1 MEEQIVARESALP
14 FKALPAAALRGRGPV
29 TLARNTLTMA
39 RGVLAARRLIAAE
52 RPAAILGTG
61 GYVCVPL
68 FLAARQKGV
77 PTLIYL
83 PDIVPGL
90 AVKTLARV
98 ATRVACSFEES
109 RPYLPADKMVVTGY
123 PARQELFGL
132 DKAACRA
139 ELGLGADL
147 PVVLVYGGSRGARSI
162 NRAVEALLPELLELA
177 QVLHVCGREGD
188 EAWLR
193 EAQQRLPAG
202 LQPRYHLHPYLHG
215 TMPQALGAADLA
227 LCRSGASTL
236 AELPAV
242 GLGAVL
248 IPYPYVHQ
256 DENADFMVRH
266 GAAVK
271 INDLEMLG
279 PGRPSEG
286 PLFGELRRLLG
297 DEQAR
302 RSLSEHSLAIARPQA
317 AAHLAAELL
326 SLGGINQ

>member
-39 RGVLAARRLIAAE
+39 RGVLAARRLIATE

-90 AVKTLARV
+90 AVKTLARI
-98 ATRVACSFEES
+98 ATRVACSFEDS
-109 RPYLPADKMVVTGY
+109 RPYLPAAKLVVTGY
-123 PARQELFGL
+123 PARQE
-132 DKAACRA
+132 
-139 ELGLGADL
+139 
-147 PVVLVYGGSRGARSI
+147 LVYGGSRGARSI
-162 NRAVEALLPELLELA
+162 NRAVEALLPELLPLA
-177 QVLHVCGREGD
+177 QLLHICGREGD
-188 EAWLR
+188 EAWLGEAR
-193 EAQQRLPAG
+193 ERLPAE
-202 LQPRYHLHPYLHG
+202 LKPRYHLHPYLHG

-236 AELPAV
+236 AELPSV

-271 INDLEMLG
+271 VNDLEMLG

-286 PLFGELRRLLG
+286 PLFRELRRLLG

-302 RSLSEHSLAIARPQA
+302 RSLSERSLAIARPQA

-326 SLGGINQ
+326 SLGGIN